1 MAIKTRVITTIK
13 LQFSEVD
20 YIISINEKSVY

>member
-1 MAIKTRVITTIK
+1 MTIKTRVITTIK
-13 LQFSEVD
+13 LKFSEVD